1 MTYASRFVLLSERRG
16 ERVRGSHVNRVKSGP
31 NDTRMPL
38 DDEAA
43 WKPVLMFRGMRRV
56 TIAVLIAVAV
66 GVTTVHAQ
74 NDPDPVADAKGF
86 QQNRD
91 YFSQEPFE
99 YVDPGT
105 GSLVLSFTDLV
116 LPGNA
121 GRDLKFIRTYNSK
134 EVGGLWT
141 FGLGGL
147 VMTAL
152 DSWPTL

>member
-1 MTYASRFVLLSERRG
+1 MTNTSRLVLSVRTCKCARG
-16 ERVRGSHVNRVKSGP
+16 TSDDRVKSDP
-31 NDTRMPL
+31 NVPNLPFDAET
-38 DDEAA
+38 A
-43 WKPVLMFRGMRRV
+43 WKRLVMFRGLRRV

-99 YVDPGT
+99 HIDPGT
-105 GSLVLSFTDLV
+105 GSLLLSFTDLV

-134 EVGGLWT
+134 EVNGLWT

-147 VMTAL
+147 VMRVQ
-152 DSWPTL
+152 DSWPL

>member
-1 MTYASRFVLLSERRG
+1 M
-16 ERVRGSHVNRVKSGP
+16 VKSDRNATSLP
-31 NDTRMPL
+31 FDAETT
-38 DDEAA
+38 
-43 WKPVLMFRGMRRV
+43 WKRVVMFRGLRRV
-56 TIAVLIAVAV
+56 TIAMLTAVAV

-74 NDPDPVADAKGF
+74 NDPDPVAKGF

-99 YVDPGT
+99 HTDPGT

-134 EVGGLWT
+134 EVGGIWT

-147 VMTAL
+147 VMTVR
-152 DSWPTL
+152 DSWPIPPI